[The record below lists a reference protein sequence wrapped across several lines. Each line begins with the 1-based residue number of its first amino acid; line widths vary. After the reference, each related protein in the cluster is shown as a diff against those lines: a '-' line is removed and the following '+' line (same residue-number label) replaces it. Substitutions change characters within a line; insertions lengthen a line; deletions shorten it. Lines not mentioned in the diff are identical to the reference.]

1 VNCSEFVVSSGFIAA
16 ERRQKSCNITARM
29 VVVKS
34 MQTRFH
40 AIGKQKHTRLAL
52 IFLAWTA
59 YGVFFASQSFIRQG
73 ILSGFG
79 NLPRHLIPWLLCAYC
94 WAVLTPLVIRLA
106 SRFPIA
112 KGRFLQ
118 AFFVHFPAA
127 VVLSLV
133 QLGLYSAIVGLIS
146 GSGVNRAL
154 ALYRELI
161 LAEFHQGVLVYFL
174 LIAIYSAHQFLFKP
188 ERNQT
193 QELTVA
199 DVAEKT
205 EQPTVAHSEYLSRV
219 SIKVNGR
226 IVLLNVDDVE
236 WIASEGN
243 YVSLHSKG
251 KAYLLRETMDG
262 IEEKLDPD
270 AFVRLRRST
279 IVRIGKIHELHPTSK
294 GEFEVVLNDGTK
306 LSSTRR
312 YRKNL
317 QTALKV

>member
-1 VNCSEFVVSSGFIAA
+1 
-16 ERRQKSCNITARM
+16 
-29 VVVKS
+29 

-40 AIGKQKHTRLAL
+40 AIGKQTYTRLAL

-59 YGVFFASQSFIRQG
+59 YGVFFASQSMVRQG
-73 ILSGFG
+73 ISRGFT
-79 NLPRHLIPWLLCAYC
+79 NLPRHLLPWLLCAYC

-106 SRFPIA
+106 SRFPFA

-118 AFFVHFPAA
+118 AAFVHIPAA

-133 QLGLYSAIVGLIS
+133 QLGLYSVVATFLS
-146 GSGVNRAL
+146 GAGMNRFAG
-154 ALYRELI
+154 LYRGLVLE
-161 LAEFHQGVLVYFL
+161 EFHQSVLVYAL
-174 LIAIYSAHQFLFKP
+174 IIAIYSAHQFLFKP
-188 ERNQT
+188 ARVET
-193 QELTVA
+193 QEI
-199 DVAEKT
+199 AEERS
-205 EQPTVAHSEYLSRV
+205 EQQTTPPSEYLSRV

-226 IVLLNVDDVE
+226 IVLLNIEDVD
-236 WIASEGN
+236 WITSEGN

-251 KAYLLRETMDG
+251 KTYLLRDTMDRM
-262 IEEKLDPD
+262 EEKLDQN

-279 IVRIGKIHELHPTSK
+279 IVRIDQIQELHPASK
-294 GEFEVVLNDGTK
+294 GEFDVLLKDGTR